1 VIHWQESAEIFSR
14 LSGVA
19 AAGGRAALATVVR
32 IVGSAYRR
40 PGARLLVEAGG
51 ESLGGVSG
59 GCLEADVREVAAQV
73 LATGVPRL
81 LHYDTGAGDEPIGL
95 GLGCRG
101 LVDVFVQPATEGPLA
116 ELAPAW
122 RRRLAADEAFVAV
135 TVVGGAAGVGAAR
148 LVGHDGGGD
157 GSFGDE
163 ELDRAAVALAAGRLA
178 AAGAAMHSAG
188 SERPPVAPLADGT
201 ARRAAAACEEI
212 AGRLVFVEPL
222 TPPPHLVVCGAGDDA
237 VPLVALAASAGFRV
251 SVLDHRQRLLDEERF
266 PAAWR
271 RGTVRPEDGGASA
284 ELPPAGRSLGVVMT
298 HSLAHDRE
306 WVRRLLAAGLPYVGL
321 LGPRERA
328 AEVRREIGAEGDE
341 RLHGPVGLDLGAD
354 GPRQVAVSV
363 VAELLAVLSGRRPR
377 PLTERKAAI
386 HAG

>member
-1 VIHWQESAEIFSR
+1 MIHWQESAEIFSR

-73 LATGVPRL
+73 LATGTPRL
-81 LHYDTGAGDEPIGL
+81 LHYDTGAGDEPTGL

-116 ELAPAW
+116 ELAPVW
-122 RRRLAADEAFVAV
+122 RRRLAADEAFAAV
-135 TVVGGAAGVGAAR
+135 TVVGGAEGVGATR
-148 LVGHDGGGD
+148 LVGRDGGGD
-157 GSFGDE
+157 GSLGDE
-163 ELDRAAVALAAGRLA
+163 VLDRAAVALAVERLA
-178 AAGAAMHSAG
+178 AAGAPMHPAG
-188 SERPPVAPLADGT
+188 GERPPAAHPAGGT
-201 ARRAAAACEEI
+201 ARGAAAGCEEI

-237 VPLVALAASAGFRV
+237 VPLVALAAEAGFRV

-271 RGTVRPEDGGASA
+271 RGTARPEDEPAI

-321 LGPRERA
+321 LGPRQRA
-328 AEVRREIGAEGDE
+328 TELRREIGAEGDE
-341 RLHGPVGLDLGAD
+341 RLYGPVGLDLGAD

-363 VAELLAVLSGRRPR
+363 VAELLAVLAGRRPR
-377 PLTERKAAI
+377 HLAERRAAI

>member
-1 VIHWQESAEIFSR
+1 
-14 LSGVA
+14 
-19 AAGGRAALATVVR
+19 
-32 IVGSAYRR
+32 
-40 PGARLLVEAGG
+40 
-51 ESLGGVSG
+51 
-59 GCLEADVREVAAQV
+59 
-73 LATGVPRL
+73 
-81 LHYDTGAGDEPIGL
+81 DEPIGL

-116 ELAPAW
+116 ELAADW

-135 TVVGGAAGVGAAR
+135 TVVGGAAGAGATR

-157 GSFGDE
+157 GSLDAE
-163 ELDRAAVALAAGRLA
+163 RLDRAAVALAAERLA
-178 AAGAAMHSAG
+178 AAMHPAG
-188 SERPPVAPLADGT
+188 GT
-201 ARRAAAACEEI
+201 ARAAAGCEEI

-222 TPPPHLVVCGAGDDA
+222 TPPEHLVVCGAGDDA

-251 SVLDHRQRLLDEERF
+251 SVLDHRPRLLDEVRF

-271 RGTVRPEDGGASA
+271 RTTVRPEDGGTPA
-284 ELPPAGRSLGVVMT
+284 ELAPAGRSLGVVMT